1 MPEGDHAQEAGR
13 PLYHRVLLK
22 LSGDAFAPIDTG
34 YGISTTSTGLL
45 ARELA
50 DVVDLGVQCAVVVGG
65 GNIFRGRQAPGIDR
79 SRADYMGML
88 ATVMNA
94 LALQDALE
102 KIHVPTRVQTA
113 IHMAQIAEPY
123 IPLRAIRHL
132 EKGRVVVFAAG
143 IGAPYFS
150 TDTTAAQRALEIGA
164 QAILKGT
171 KVDGIYTADPHVDPD
186 GAAVRDDRVPRRAP
200 RGVPGHGR
208 HGDQPL
214 HGERPADHRVRL
226 RVRGEHQPGR
236 VGRTDRHLGP
246 RGRPMTVDSALKA
259 AVEKMDK
266 AISVLKDEL
275 AGVRTGRA
283 TPALLQRVVVD
294 YYGTPVPIQQ
304 LASFSVPEPRTL
316 MISPFDRNAI
326 AAMEKSIMSSDL
338 GITPS
343 NDGTVIRLSFPPL
356 TEERRKEL
364 IKLVHHRGEE
374 GRVAVRNIRRH
385 SKEELEKLERE
396 GGISEDDLV
405 RSEKELQKLTDKHIS
420 DIDDVVAHKDAEL
433 KEI

>member
-1 MPEGDHAQEAGR
+1 
-13 PLYHRVLLK
+13 
-22 LSGDAFAPIDTG
+22 
-34 YGISTTSTGLL
+34 
-45 ARELA
+45 
-50 DVVDLGVQCAVVVGG
+50 
-65 GNIFRGRQAPGIDR
+65 
-79 SRADYMGML
+79 
-88 ATVMNA
+88 
-94 LALQDALE
+94 
-102 KIHVPTRVQTA
+102 
-113 IHMAQIAEPY
+113 
-123 IPLRAIRHL
+123 
-132 EKGRVVVFAAG
+132 
-143 IGAPYFS
+143 
-150 TDTTAAQRALEIGA
+150 
-164 QAILKGT
+164 
-171 KVDGIYTADPHVDPD
+171 
-186 GAAVRDDRVPRRAP
+186 
-200 RGVPGHGR
+200 
-208 HGDQPL
+208 
-214 HGERPADHRVRL
+214 
-226 RVRGEHQPGR
+226 
-236 VGRTDRHLGP
+236 
-246 RGRPMTVDSALKA
+246 MTVDSALKA
-259 AVEKMDK
+259 AAEKMDK

-405 RSEKELQKLTDKHIS
+405 RS
-420 DIDDVVAHKDAEL
+420 
-433 KEI
+433 

>member
-1 MPEGDHAQEAGR
+1 
-13 PLYHRVLLK
+13 
-22 LSGDAFAPIDTG
+22 
-34 YGISTTSTGLL
+34 
-45 ARELA
+45 
-50 DVVDLGVQCAVVVGG
+50 
-65 GNIFRGRQAPGIDR
+65 
-79 SRADYMGML
+79 
-88 ATVMNA
+88 
-94 LALQDALE
+94 
-102 KIHVPTRVQTA
+102 
-113 IHMAQIAEPY
+113 
-123 IPLRAIRHL
+123 
-132 EKGRVVVFAAG
+132 
-143 IGAPYFS
+143 
-150 TDTTAAQRALEIGA
+150 
-164 QAILKGT
+164 
-171 KVDGIYTADPHVDPD
+171 
-186 GAAVRDDRVPRRAP
+186 
-200 RGVPGHGR
+200 
-208 HGDQPL
+208 
-214 HGERPADHRVRL
+214 
-226 RVRGEHQPGR
+226 
-236 VGRTDRHLGP
+236 
-246 RGRPMTVDSALKA
+246 
-259 AVEKMDK
+259 
-266 AISVLKDEL
+266 VLKDEL

-326 AAMEKSIMSSDL
+326 AAMEKAIMTSDL
-338 GITPS
+338 GITPG

-420 DIDDVVAHKDAEL
+420 DIDEVVAHKDAEL

>member
-1 MPEGDHAQEAGR
+1 
-13 PLYHRVLLK
+13 
-22 LSGDAFAPIDTG
+22 
-34 YGISTTSTGLL
+34 
-45 ARELA
+45 
-50 DVVDLGVQCAVVVGG
+50 
-65 GNIFRGRQAPGIDR
+65 
-79 SRADYMGML
+79 
-88 ATVMNA
+88 
-94 LALQDALE
+94 
-102 KIHVPTRVQTA
+102 
-113 IHMAQIAEPY
+113 
-123 IPLRAIRHL
+123 
-132 EKGRVVVFAAG
+132 
-143 IGAPYFS
+143 
-150 TDTTAAQRALEIGA
+150 
-164 QAILKGT
+164 
-171 KVDGIYTADPHVDPD
+171 
-186 GAAVRDDRVPRRAP
+186 
-200 RGVPGHGR
+200 
-208 HGDQPL
+208 
-214 HGERPADHRVRL
+214 
-226 RVRGEHQPGR
+226 
-236 VGRTDRHLGP
+236 
-246 RGRPMTVDSALKA
+246 MTVDSALKGA
-259 AVEKMDK
+259 GEKMDK

-316 MISPFDRNAI
+316 VISPFDRNAI
-326 AAMEKSIMSSDL
+326 AAMEKAIMASDL
-338 GITPS
+338 GITPG

-420 DIDDVVAHKDAEL
+420 DIDEVVAHKDAEL